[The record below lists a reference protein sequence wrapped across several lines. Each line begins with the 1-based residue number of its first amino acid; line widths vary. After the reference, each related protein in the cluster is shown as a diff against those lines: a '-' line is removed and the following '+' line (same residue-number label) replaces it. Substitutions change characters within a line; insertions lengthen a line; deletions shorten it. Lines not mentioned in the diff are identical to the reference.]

1 VYHPVDKVTSIN
13 NKTHLINM
21 VVQVALMHQQL
32 VVVLMELVMDNQ
44 VKHIAVPVVIT
55 NPVVPLVLN
64 NQDHKVMDKL
74 AMKDIKGHNKQL
86 VLNSVIV
93 HHMHKV

>member
-1 VYHPVDKVTSIN
+1 VDKVTSIN

-21 VVQVALMHQQL
+21 VVQVVLMHQQL
-32 VVVLMELVMDNQ
+32 VAVLMELVMDNQ
-44 VKHIAVPVVIT
+44 VKHIAVQVVIT
-55 NPVVPLVLN
+55 NQVVPLVLN

-74 AMKDIKGHNKQL
+74 AMKDIKDHNKQL